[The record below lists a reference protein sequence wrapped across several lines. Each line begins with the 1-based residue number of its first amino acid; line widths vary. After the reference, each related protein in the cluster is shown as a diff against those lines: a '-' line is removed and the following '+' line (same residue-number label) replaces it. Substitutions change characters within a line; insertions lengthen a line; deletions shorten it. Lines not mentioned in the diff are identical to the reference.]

1 MTEPETP
8 ESESESEAPE
18 VAWDLS
24 GETPRE
30 FRDAAW
36 RLLGQTRKRDVFLTV
51 RELAGSGEP
60 MEAAKIGREAAEKPH
75 FDDDARP
82 DLSDNGDL
90 EALCKLLVG
99 FPVPKLTRPEHWYF
113 VPFEPMCE
121 YLVNPFHSPTNSK
134 VQAAIE
140 YLRLNNP
147 DMLADAEP
155 ACEDEAAAGEDDAV
169 PIDTA
174 ATEAHT
180 YVRLSEHLECVAP
193 KVNFSE
199 FRPDD
204 FGGEVGKGF
213 VIEGTLVTE
222 AMELKE
228 ASTVEELKNALAE
241 VFTEYVHQVAHR
253 KSIFQIGVY
262 QEEHDECDRT
272 EVRKKAISDKAGF
285 DEFEPDF
292 EHGHL
297 TFRWE
302 TKPVLI
308 PSRSSSL

>member
-1 MTEPETP
+1 MTENPSP
-8 ESESESEAPE
+8 ESESESEVPE
-18 VAWDLS
+18 FAWDLS
-24 GETPRE
+24 REVPRE

-51 RELAGSGEP
+51 RELAESGP
-60 MEAAKIGREAAEKPH
+60 MQAAEIGRQAAEKPH
-75 FDDDARP
+75 FDSGAQP

-90 EALCKLLVG
+90 EALCKLLIG

-113 VPFEPMCE
+113 VPFQPMCE
-121 YLVNPFHSPTNSK
+121 YLVNPFHSPTSPK

-147 DMLADAEP
+147 EMLADTNVTS
-155 ACEDEAAAGEDDAV
+155 EDESEAGNNDAV
-169 PIDTA
+169 PIDMS

-180 YVRLSEHLECVAP
+180 YIRLAEHLECVAP
-193 KVNFSE
+193 KVKFSE

-222 AMELKE
+222 EMNLKE
-228 ASTVEELKNALAE
+228 DSTVDELKNTLGE
-241 VFTEYVHQVAHR
+241 VFTEYVDHVAHR
-253 KSIFQIGVY
+253 KSIFQIGLY
-262 QEEHDECDRT
+262 QGKHDDCIRK

-285 DEFEPDF
+285 VDIDPDF
-292 EHGHL
+292 EYGHL
-297 TFRWE
+297 TFRWKTE
-302 TKPVLI
+302 PILI
-308 PSRSSSL
+308 PSRRSSI